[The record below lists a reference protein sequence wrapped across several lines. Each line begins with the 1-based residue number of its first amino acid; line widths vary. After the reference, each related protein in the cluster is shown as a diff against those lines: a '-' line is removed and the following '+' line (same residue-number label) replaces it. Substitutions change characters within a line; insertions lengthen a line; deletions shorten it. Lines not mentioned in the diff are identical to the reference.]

1 MPFRAMVQD
10 GALAPEDVEFLQ
22 AIYDAAVERVTDLDD
37 RTKHDAVN
45 TLLNFYRA
53 GERDRGKLIA
63 RVTLD
68 LQRTAR

>member
-1 MPFRAMVQD
+1 
-10 GALAPEDVEFLQ
+10 VEFLQ